1 MAHRKFLASFATT
14 VAVVT
19 MAVMP
24 GISAA
29 NNYLHPTPNEVGV
42 KAYPE
47 HFESTETR
55 GQVRSAAAQAVRDGG
70 DTRFTASNYPAD
82 VKTTGSGKTRQQ
94 VIDELLTEAPSQ
106 REARRQAMAN

>member
-19 MAVMP
+19 MAAMP

-29 NNYLHPTPNEVGV
+29 NNYLHPTPTEVGV
-42 KAYPE
+42 KVYPE
-47 HFESTETR
+47 HFQSAKTR
-55 GQVRSAAAQAVRDGG
+55 EQVRSEAAQAVRDGG
-70 DTRFTASNYPAD
+70 DTRFSASNYPAD
-82 VKTTGSGKTRQQ
+82 AKTTGSGKTRQQ
-94 VIDELLTEAPSQ
+94 VIDELLKETPAQ

>member
-1 MAHRKFLASFATT
+1 MAHRRFLASFATT

-19 MAVMP
+19 MAVIP

-29 NNYLHPTPNEVGV
+29 NTYLHPTPNEAGA

-47 HFESTETR
+47 HFQSTKTR
-55 GQVRSAAAQAVRDGG
+55 EQVRSEAVQAVRDGG
-70 DTRFTASNYPAD
+70 DSRFTGNNYPVD
-82 VKTTGSGKTRQQ
+82 VKSVGSGKTRQQ
-94 VIDELLTEAPSQ
+94 VIDELLKETPAQ